1 MAASAPLHNI
11 LEKAASIRNR
21 GVQPASPCGL
31 TSSREHL
38 LCPQACIRGQWGYLV
53 SVMNTFVKNLR
64 LFAHAGC
71 LKAGQ

>member
-11 LEKAASIRNR
+11 PEKAASIRNR
-21 GVQPASPCGL
+21 GVRPPSPCGL
-31 TSSREHL
+31 TPSRGHL
-38 LCPQACIRGQWGYLV
+38 LCPQACIRGQHAYLV
-53 SVMNTFVKNLR
+53 GVMNTFVKNLR